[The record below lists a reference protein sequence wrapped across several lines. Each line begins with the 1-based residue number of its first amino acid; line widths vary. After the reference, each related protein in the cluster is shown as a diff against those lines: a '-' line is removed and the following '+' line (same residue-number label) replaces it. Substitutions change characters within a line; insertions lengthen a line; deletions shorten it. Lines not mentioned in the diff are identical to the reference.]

1 MLGIGNVVTAGSKVA
16 SVVRN
21 GLAAW
26 FKADKT
32 QAPLGEEQ
40 VLNGTFETGPE
51 LVVNGSFD
59 GVADGTDAVNVD
71 GSATGWF
78 PYGQSGFGFENDTAK
93 IVNEQLVITNTRQT
107 STTNEIPGTTPLFN
121 DPTDVDNVIYEIEDD
136 SGVARATKSYEAL
149 SATSGALKI
158 TFTGTNGNALQI
170 GGSTIATG
178 RWYNVKFRAKG
189 NANNRF
195 GGLGDSDDIGLIDEI
210 VSNPILTT
218 SFQDYEFN
226 VYFASGTFF
235 RLYLDGAVQ
244 ANEHF
249 IIDNIE
255 IKHTTIGA
263 NRGVSYR
270 LYNYPAETQW
280 LVKFNLISGG
290 TSGSSNVYFTSGT
303 NAQGTLS
310 ISGNGPYEFRR
321 PNNGGANNT
330 IIFFRSPNN
339 RAGTAIYDDV
349 SIKELNPGQ
358 HWSTHNEND
367 HSTITFTENNKVEFR
382 YDDTASGSALG
393 ISQEILKVGSK
404 YRATLTIE
412 DLEAHGSTVTL
423 QDGSTDTLNNE
434 LKIFTGSNEAIGD
447 LRAGTHTIDFTAT
460 DGTFYIYRD
469 SGSKPCRVS
478 LSNVSVKE
486 ITNSVKD
493 SSNNSNDLTLFS
505 GKALDFDD
513 GDFFTADAMPLD
525 CYGDYTF
532 AFWAKFDELNR
543 HQNIIAHATD
553 EFGYSGSDGVVDPG
567 ACRIGIGLNSS
578 NRLVINDY
586 RYYATPDA
594 EQYSSTITASTVVAD
609 RWYRVVG
616 TSLNGYKTIYIDG
629 EFSSNTQLGGK
640 NQSIGSGIYR
650 AGAKQLGI
658 GMNNLET
665 QQNRIH
671 FNGKLSDV
679 QVYDKAW
686 TWEDVKYDYENPDK
700 DVFDT
705 PYREQKLGSEKS
717 PTINNTNWET
727 TNDKFPAGYNP
738 ISDNGVITWDGNQ
751 IGFAG
756 VAPKSAY
763 YDRTVAGKRY
773 LVSFDYTRSAGTIQ
787 FKAVGDPT
795 SNSGIDANTSGSNT
809 ASGIIVANGTGWY
822 FTGSSSFVGTVS
834 NVSIKEVLQ
843 SPSEILATDAKALF
857 RMNEGAGTRIY
868 NAAPVLGPELVT
880 NNSFTEDL
888 SGWTISGNDSTH
900 TVTYSNRSARYQ
912 SDTVTPQLNFDQT
925 IDKVVVGR
933 TYQLTV
939 DVTHTTGTLKIASID
954 ANQTTFNNGVNTF
967 NIVANSK
974 TIRILRSSTNVDA
987 LINSVSLKEITQSS
1001 SYANGNAP
1009 NETARLQG
1017 QLTSGSNQFV
1027 YFPHA
1032 SPNGNVDDSIIAVG
1046 DTVSII
1052 TAGGA
1057 AIPSGVTVAGVATSI
1072 GNSNGYDYDGDGNA
1086 DNEFKI
1092 TLSAN
1097 ATASSSS
1104 GNSNSGNGSTI
1115 LSFRKTTPDENDV
1128 KWVYRQPYIPQLAM
1142 SSYSK
1147 KMIFGGNTSADY
1159 VDLDSQV
1166 TLAADR
1172 AASISFWFTYG
1183 TTNTTTDKYILG
1195 KVTGA
1200 TDYLIINPQ
1209 SGSAGNEVDKIQI
1222 LMNNVVAA
1230 FNIETDLIK
1239 GKLYHCVVTIPAYSS
1254 GSEAMTC
1261 YINGV
1266 PQGDT
1271 ENRANQAWK
1280 FRRIGGSTGTANN
1293 FHGLL
1298 DEISYFGKELSRA
1311 EVNEIYN
1318 SGTALNVRDHSC
1330 YTTELLQKGDWVSQ
1344 GAIGDTTTPWFKNN
1358 NASAHFDCVI
1368 GDFKG
1373 RTNVM
1378 KYNTVLQQDGTVADT
1393 NTKKLTQKLPV
1404 LTAGEKYIC
1413 EVDVWVEFGDFRCD
1427 SQNSY
1432 IETNFVQSGAT
1443 GQWVTLTSN
1452 VLTALQDNDNDVA
1465 EFWIRPASDDL
1476 HSEFYVDKV
1485 SFKRYDLKGYWR
1497 NNGYE
1502 NWFDLSPYG
1511 NDGTV
1516 NSTYPELVTNGDFS
1530 SALDSNDWTGVSDGV
1545 PTING
1550 SNQLVVTINS
1560 DTYGSAV
1567 QEITGLEVGA
1577 EYDLTGT
1584 IISTT
1589 HSASINIQRT
1599 ATTGVVQNFSA
1610 SPTSNHLG
1618 SVISR
1623 RIIAPQETL
1632 YVTAVTAHDTAVNGN
1647 SVFDNIS
1654 FKKVKPIQK
1663 FLQEVPLFKKDS
1675 LGLPMNR
1682 VRQQGLNFDGN
1693 AYAEAV
1699 DHDSLGTIAGG
1710 FSCAYWYR
1718 HTEDVAAA
1726 AHVDYPYFWTVTKG
1740 SGLSANADIA
1750 FGGSVYNNK
1759 IYSDLNTSAGRFS
1772 LNYTISPG
1780 STNSP
1785 VWYYVTATYTPGEK
1799 FRQYINGVETNV
1811 SSTVTGTFNNTA
1823 ESHPLRVGTRGNNE
1837 DSFARSVIDEVK
1849 WYNRPLS
1856 ASEVKRNYNASKG
1869 RHQST
1874 SNWSDD
1880 FSNDFI

>member
-32 QAPLGEEQ
+32 QAPLGEEK
-40 VLNGTFETGPE
+40 
-51 LVVNGSFD
+51 VVNSNFSAGPNLLPSIDDLSSWTNSQHAEQVSDGIKINFSSSQTPSTHGLLQHTETNWGDYIHDETYLVKATVTGGS
-59 GVADGTDAVNVD
+59 
-71 GSATGWF
+71 GSTGKTF
-78 PYGQSGFGFENDTAK
+78 RIQD
-93 IVNEQLVITNTRQT
+93 QT
-107 STTNEIPGTTPLFN
+107 SN
-121 DPTDVDNVIYEIEDD
+121 
-136 SGVARATKSYEAL
+136 
-149 SATSGALKI
+149 
-158 TFTGTNGNALQI
+158 Q
-170 GGSTIATG
+170 
-178 RWYNVKFRAKG
+178 
-189 NANNRF
+189 
-195 GGLGDSDDIGLIDEI
+195 GGLVLADTQTTMTEGVTQNVEFYFTPNSS
-210 VSNPILTT
+210 SNTLVLSRNT
-218 SFQDYEFN
+218 SSGSDYEFTIN
-226 VYFASGTFF
+226 SLT
-235 RLYLDGAVQ
+235 LNKIDG
-244 ANEHF
+244 
-249 IIDNIE
+249 
-255 IKHTTIGA
+255 
-263 NRGVSYR
+263 
-270 LYNYPAETQW
+270 W
-280 LVKFNLISGG
+280 LLHN
-290 TSGSSNVYFTSGT
+290 T
-303 NAQGTLS
+303 NA
-310 ISGNGPYEFRR
+310 
-321 PNNGGANNT
+321 
-330 IIFFRSPNN
+330 
-339 RAGTAIYDDV
+339 
-349 SIKELNPGQ
+349 
-358 HWSTHNEND
+358 
-367 HSTITFTENNKVEFR
+367 HSTITFKENNKVEFR
-382 YDDTASGSALG
+382 YDDAASGSALG

-404 YRATLTIE
+404 YKVTLTIE
-412 DLEAHGSTVTL
+412 DLEPHGSTVTL
-423 QDGSTDTLNNE
+423 HNGTTDTLNNE
-434 LKIFTGSNEAIGD
+434 LKMYTGSTEFAGD
-447 LRAGTHTIDFTAT
+447 LRAGTYTIDFTAT
-460 DGTFYIYRD
+460 HKRFYIYRD
-469 SGSKPCRVS
+469 SSFKPCRVS
-478 LSNVSVKE
+478 ISNVSVKE
-486 ITNSVKD
+486 VTNSVKD
-493 SSNNSNDLTLFS
+493 FSNNSNDLILFS

-543 HQNIIAHATD
+543 HQSIIAHATD
-553 EFGYSGSDGVVDPG
+553 EFGYSGVDGAVDPG
-567 ACRIGIGLNSS
+567 ACRIGMGLNSS

-586 RYYATPDA
+586 RYYSSTNA
-594 EQYSSTITASTVVAD
+594 ERYSSTITASTVVTD

-640 NQSIGSGIYR
+640 NSSISSGIYR
-650 AGAKQLGI
+650 SGVKQLGI
-658 GMNNLET
+658 GMNNLDT
-665 QQNRIH
+665 QQNRVH
-671 FNGKLSDV
+671 LNGKLSDV

-700 DVFDT
+700 DVFDA

-717 PTINNTNWET
+717 PAVNNTNWET
-727 TNDKFPAGYNP
+727 NSNNWPVGYNP
-738 ISDNGVITWDGNQ
+738 ISDNGVITWNGNQ
-751 IGFAG
+751 TGFAG
-756 VAPKSAY
+756 VQPKSAY
-763 YDRTVAGKRY
+763 YNRTVAGKRY
-773 LVSFDYTRSAGTIQ
+773 LVSFDYTRSAGTLQ
-787 FKAVGDPT
+787 FKAIGDT
-795 SNSGIDANTSGSNT
+795 GANAGINANTNSSNR
-809 ASGIIVANGTGWY
+809 ASAIIVANGTGWY
-822 FTGSSSFVGTVS
+822 FTATSDFVGTVS
-834 NVSIKEVLQ
+834 NISVKEILQ

-868 NAAPVLGPELVT
+868 NAAPVLGPELT
-880 NNSFTEDL
+880 NDGGFASGL
-888 SGWTISGNDSTH
+888 SNWGSPSNWVYANGGAKKTAAAGSGEKLEQTISSLVNGNL
-900 TVTYSNRSARYQ
+900 YSISFDLNIENTAGETSIGISNTGAFGHLAGSERFYQ
-912 SDTVTPQLNFDQT
+912 TSGTKKIIAKYVSSGYNNTLKFVGAGNSVFT
-925 IDKVVVGR
+925 ID
-933 TYQLTV
+933 
-939 DVTHTTGTLKIASID
+939 
-954 ANQTTFNNGVNTF
+954 
-967 NIVANSK
+967 NI
-974 TIRILRSSTNVDA
+974 
-987 LINSVSLKEITQSS
+987 SVKEITQSS

-1017 QLTSGSNQFV
+1017 QLQVDSNIFK

-1032 SPNGNVDDSIIAVG
+1032 SPNGNVDDSLIAVG

-1057 AIPSGVTVAGVATSI
+1057 AIPSGVTVTGVATNL
-1072 GNSNGYDYDGDGNA
+1072 GNSGGFDYDGDGVA

-1115 LSFRKTTPDENDV
+1115 LSFAKTTPDVNDV

-1147 KMIFGGNTSADY
+1147 KMIFGGSNSADH

-1166 TLAADR
+1166 TLAADQ

-1222 LMNNVVAA
+1222 LMNNISSA
-1230 FNIETDLIK
+1230 FDIETDLSL

-1254 GSEAMTC
+1254 GSEAMKC

-1266 PQGDT
+1266 QQST
-1271 ENRANQAWK
+1271 TQNRTNNAWK
-1280 FRRIGGSTGTANN
+1280 FQRIGGSTGTVNN

-1298 DEISYFGKELSRA
+1298 DEISYFSKELSLA

-1318 SGTALNVRDHSC
+1318 SGTALDVRNHSC

-1344 GAIGDTTTPWFKNN
+1344 GAIGDTTTPWLTNN
-1358 NASAHFDCVI
+1358 DASAHFDCVI
-1368 GDFKG
+1368 GNFKG

-1393 NTKKLTQKLPV
+1393 NNKKLTQELPV

-1432 IETNFVQSGAT
+1432 IATNFVQSGPT
-1443 GQWVTLTSN
+1443 GGWVTLTSN
-1452 VLTALQDNDNDVA
+1452 VLTALQDNTNVA
-1465 EFWIRPASDDL
+1465 EFWIRPATDNL

-1485 SFKRYDLKGYWR
+1485 SFKKYDLKGYWR

-1516 NSTYPELVTNGDFS
+1516 NGTYSELVTNGDFS
-1530 SALDSNDWTGVSDGV
+1530 SALGTTWVGESDGV

-1550 SNQLVVTINS
+1550 SNQLVVTMTN

-1577 EYDLTGT
+1577 EYELSGV

-1589 HSASINIQRT
+1589 HSASINIQRS
-1599 ATTGVVQNFSA
+1599 AATGVIQNFSA
-1610 SPTSNHLG
+1610 SPTSGHLG
-1618 SVISR
+1618 DVISR

-1663 FLQEVPLFKKDS
+1663 FLQEVPFFKKDS

-1699 DHDSLGTIAGG
+1699 DDDSLGTIAGG

-1718 HTEDVAAA
+1718 HVEDVAAA
-1726 AHVDYPYFWTVTKG
+1726 AHVNYPYFWTVTKG
-1740 SGLSANADIA
+1740 SGLGSNADIA

-1772 LNYTISPG
+1772 LNYIISPG

-1785 VWYYVTATYTPGEK
+1785 IWYYVTATYTPGEK

-1811 SSTVTGTFNNTA
+1811 SSTVTGTFSATA
-1823 ESHPLRVGTRGNNE
+1823 ESHPIRIGTRGNNL

-1849 WYNRPLS
+1849 WYNKPLS

-1880 FSNDFI
+1880 FSDGFI